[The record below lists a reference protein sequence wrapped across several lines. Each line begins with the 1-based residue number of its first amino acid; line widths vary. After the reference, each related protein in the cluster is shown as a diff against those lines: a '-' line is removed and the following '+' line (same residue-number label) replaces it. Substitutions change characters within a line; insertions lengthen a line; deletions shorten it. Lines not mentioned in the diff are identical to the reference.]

1 MYCYTAAQLS
11 ALQDS
16 NVSEEK
22 LDMDMLPKVP
32 VPDLQHTLNMY
43 LRSVKHVVSKTQF
56 CKTKAMVEMFGKP
69 GGLGERLQKQLL
81 ERRDATENWMYEYWL
96 DDMYL
101 KNRLALPV
109 NSSPALVFPKQ
120 PFRDFKDSLM
130 FAAHLIRSVSEY
142 KLMVDSC
149 IVVYEAVSATLH
161 LINRRCLL
169 NKDTLFFV
177 LNVTGGSSQLNDTD
191 VQEELLWIYE
201 QTQNS
206 VQKQPAVGLL
216 TSDSRTEWSKAREK
230 LLKDPINR
238 ESLELMESCMCIICL
253 DEPMGFQPSDTDRAL
268 MMLHG
273 VGPNKNGANRWYD
286 KPLQFVIGADG
297 VCGVIPEHSPSE
309 GIVVVQCAEY
319 LLKHM
324 RSGSGKASPGL
335 KTSERPR
342 PCRLVWRCSA
352 DVQEMLDSAA
362 DHLQS
367 SCTLPSYQDIQENEL
382 CAVHSRIYSTLVRNL
397 DMNIFTFQL
406 YGKEFIKQQKMSPDA
421 YIQVALQLAIYR
433 CYRRPVA
440 TYESASLR
448 RFHEG
453 RVDNI
458 RSATS
463 EALEF
468 VKAMTDDATS
478 IQDTEKMKKL
488 QTAVDTQTEI
498 TALVTAGMGTDNH
511 LLGLREMAEMMK
523 IETPDIFTDETYGIS
538 NNFILSTSQVP
549 TTMEMFCCY
558 GPVIPDGYGVCY
570 NPQSDHIVFCVSS
583 FRGSQFT
590 CSGAFVK
597 ALDQAL
603 QDTRDVVCTKPPEK
617 QQHHRNI

>member
-1 MYCYTAAQLS
+1 MDTDGRAAQLS

-130 FAAHLIRSVSEY
+130 FAAHLIRS
-142 KLMVDSC
+142 
-149 IVVYEAVSATLH
+149 
-161 LINRRCLL
+161 
-169 NKDTLFFV
+169 FFV

-367 SCTLPSYQDIQENEL
+367 
-382 CAVHSRIYSTLVRNL
+382 LVRNL